1 MSEVRRD
8 IVTDTW
14 VIVDTAGVEIPKN
27 HIVEI
32 KRTEDECPFCEGKES
47 LTPNE
52 IFAVREKGESNKSGW
67 KVRVIP
73 NKAPI
78 LRIEGELIRSSVGVY
93 DRVNGIGANEVI
105 IETPRHIRNLFELTE
120 DEIYLVLKTYI
131 QRISDLHKDLRFRYV
146 LIFKNHGRLAGAS
159 SINHLHS
166 ELIALP
172 ATPIRVKQKLK
183 GAKDYYEYK
192 ERCIF
197 CDIIQQE
204 IDTGER
210 LIFSD
215 GHFVVIAP
223 YASRFPFEVHLFP
236 LRHSHD
242 FTEMTREEEMALARA
257 LKDILRRLKEVL
269 ENPPYNYIIHTAPA
283 LHPRP
288 GHPEYWGT
296 IALDYHWHIEIVPR
310 LTEVAGFEWGT
321 GFYINPVAP
330 EEATLL
336 LRDAG

>member
-223 YASRFPFEVHLFP
+223 YASRFPFEISVFP
-236 LRHSHD
+236 RRHSHAY
-242 FTEMTREEEMALARA
+242 TETTEPELKSLASV
-257 LKDILRRLKEVL
+257 LRRIVKALYDL
-269 ENPPYNYIIHTAPA
+269 LDDPPYNFILHNAPN
-283 LHPRP
+283 LIPHK
-288 GHPEYWGT
+288 GYWFT
-296 IALDYHWHIEIVPR
+296 IKDDFHWHIELIPR
-310 LTEVAGFEWGT
+310 IQRTTGFEWGT
-321 GFYINPVAP
+321 GFYINRIAP
-330 EEATLL
+330 EFAAQKIREIL
-336 LRDAG
+336 